1 MTKPTVVVATV
12 TTEVN
17 DNLIVARTAVVDSI
31 TRGYG
36 AMKEYASIINATFAF
51 AWYDVEHTDTS
62 DEANAINV
70 EKKAFYLALRKG
82 NHTNPSVVWAR
93 IRAFGNAERNPV
105 VEAEPVLDDEGNE
118 VHQAE
123 QGESGKAN
131 ANRSPMLRNIEELSA
146 LYKFN
151 GNQENLDPRVLEAQK
166 HIVKALEALGVN
178 LSMIG

>member
-1 MTKPTVVVATV
+1 MKKTLVVATV

-17 DNLIVARTAVVDSI
+17 DTLTVARTAVVDSI

-105 VEAEPVLDDEGNE
+105 VEAEVKHDDEGNE
-118 VHQAE
+118 ITEAE
-123 QGESGKAN
+123 QGESGKDN

-151 GNQENLDPRVLEAQK
+151 NKQENLDQRVLDAHK
-166 HIVKALEALGVN
+166 HIVQALEALGVN

>member
-1 MTKPTVVVATV
+1 MKKTLVVATV

-17 DNLIVARTAVVDSI
+17 DNLTVARTAVVDSI

-51 AWYDVEHTDTS
+51 AWYDVEHTDVG
-62 DEANAINV
+62 DEAKAINV
-70 EKKAFYLALRKG
+70 EKKAFYKALKDAL
-82 NHTNPSVVWAR
+82 HTNPSVVWAR

-105 VEAEPVLDDEGNE
+105 VEAEPVLDADGNE
-118 VHQAE
+118 VQQAE
-123 QGESGKAN
+123 QGESGKDN